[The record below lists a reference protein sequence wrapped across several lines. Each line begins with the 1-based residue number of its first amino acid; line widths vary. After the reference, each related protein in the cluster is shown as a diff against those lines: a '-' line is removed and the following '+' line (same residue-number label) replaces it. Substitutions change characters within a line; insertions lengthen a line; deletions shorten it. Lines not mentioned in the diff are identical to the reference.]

1 MAAQKKP
8 FYEAPKVSKLDES
21 GTAFGSIIPEG
32 KCDPLGSSADT
43 GCADGTGV
51 GEHPIGGFT
60 YCNVGTSGERFYI
73 DQHNSN

>member
-21 GTAFGSIIPEG
+21 GSAFGSMIEEG
-32 KCDPLGSSADT
+32 KCDPLGSNADT

-51 GEHPIGGFT
+51 GEYPIDDGFT
-60 YCNVGTSGERFYI
+60 YCSVGTSGEIFRI
-73 DQHNSN
+73 RTTE